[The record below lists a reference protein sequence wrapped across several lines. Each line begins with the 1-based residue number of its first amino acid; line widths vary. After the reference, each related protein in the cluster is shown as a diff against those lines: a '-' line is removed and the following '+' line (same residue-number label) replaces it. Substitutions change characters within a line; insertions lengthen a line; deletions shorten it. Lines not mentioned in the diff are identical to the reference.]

1 MDPIIEKLSKA
12 QPLLWV
18 NPNLTA
24 TEDALS
30 RLDITRS
37 DTAEAEARLERFAP
51 YIMLKFPQTAASGGL
66 NNLRLRKRRAM
77 LWRLHHEYGAPI
89 EGTLYVK
96 RDCDLPISGS
106 IKARGGI
113 YEVLKHAETL
123 AINAGLLKESDNY
136 AVLAEERFTKFFSQY
151 SVQVASTGNLGLS
164 IGVIRAQ
171 RSASAQRYT

>member
-12 QPLLWV
+12 QPLLWI

-24 TEDALS
+24 AKDALS

-37 DTAEAEARLERFAP
+37 DTAEAQARLERFAP

-66 NNLRLRKRRAM
+66 IESPLTETPAM

-96 RDCDLPISGS
+96 WDCDLPISGS
-106 IKARGGI
+106 IKARRRHI
-113 YEVLKHAETL
+113 
-123 AINAGLLKESDNY
+123 
-136 AVLAEERFTKFFSQY
+136 
-151 SVQVASTGNLGLS
+151 
-164 IGVIRAQ
+164 
-171 RSASAQRYT
+171 